1 MKLSRLALAVAL
13 LPASTL
19 YAVADS
25 SEDALKL
32 SNTVITANR
41 AAEERTD
48 TMAAMTVFTRA
59 DIDRLQPVNV
69 PDLLNRVPGVQVQQS
84 GGRGSQTG
92 VFIRGTSTAQ
102 TLVLIDG
109 VRVGSTTLGGANGAL
124 DHLNLEQIERV
135 EVLRGAHSAMYGSDA
150 IGGVIQIFTRRSA
163 GEGLHGR
170 VRVAAGNKGV
180 WQRSAGISGGNQNTR
195 FNLSASLDEMT
206 GFDRTSKSF
215 ASDADH
221 DAYRN
226 KAISFSLS
234 HAFNEQLK
242 AGVNVLDQRG
252 KTEIDNSDGR
262 YQTWPLPSAATEQY
276 TDFSGSS
283 VSTFVELQVSEQWVS
298 RLELGHSEDK
308 ISTYD
313 KLFPA
318 SRDINSY
325 RDSAAWLNTFQ
336 VSEQHTLRAGVD
348 YLKDKV
354 RTGSNPIEPKY
365 AKDSRWNQA
374 AFIQH
379 SYKGDL
385 LGTELGLRHDK
396 NQQFGSENSWNAALS
411 LPVGLL
417 NEFVLSYSEGF
428 RAGSLSNIYG
438 PAGWGANPDLKP
450 EKSKSYELQWRSQL
464 ADTVTL
470 EASLYRSDIRDLIVS
485 KNFVMQNVNRAR
497 VNGFEASLQHQMFG
511 AQGALSLSFVDS
523 RDRKTGQTLPR
534 IAKRT
539 LSYDLDKQLGEF
551 AVGTTWRLASHSTDS
566 VFNSKTSVNDR
577 ENIAGYG
584 TLDLRGSWQATQ
596 DLGLDLRLANIFDKG
611 YSRALYGY
619 EGEAYGYREDR
630 FTVLL
635 GMTWTPNL

>member
-48 TMAAMTVFTRA
+48 TMAAVTVFTRA

-92 VFIRGTSTAQ
+92 VFIRGTKTAQ

-109 VRVGSTTLGGANGAL
+109 VRVGSVTAGGANGAL

-135 EVLRGAHSAMYGSDA
+135 EVLRGPHSAMYGSDA

-170 VRVAAGNKGV
+170 ARLAAGNKGV
-180 WQRSAGISGGNQNTR
+180 WERSAGVSGGDQNTR
-195 FNLSASLDEMT
+195 FNLSASLDEMA
-206 GFDRTSKSF
+206 GFDRTTKGDSLS
-215 ASDADH
+215 SDD
-221 DAYRN
+221 DTYRN
-226 KAISFSLS
+226 KALSFSLS
-234 HAFNEQLK
+234 HAFNEQLR

-252 KTEIDNSDGR
+252 KTEYDNTFM
-262 YQTWPLPSAATEQY
+262 QKPY
-276 TDFSGSS
+276 TDFTASV
-283 VSTFVELQVSEQWVS
+283 VSTFVELQATEQWLS
-298 RLELGHSEDK
+298 RLELGYSEDK
-308 ISTYD
+308 LKGRD
-313 KLFPA
+313 KLDSPFSA
-318 SRDINSY
+318 YDINSY

-336 VSEQHTLRAGVD
+336 LNDEHTLRAGAD
-348 YLKDKV
+348 YSKEKV
-354 RTGSNPIEPKY
+354 RTDSNTVY
-365 AKDSRWNQA
+365 DKDSRWNQA

-379 SYKGDL
+379 NYKGDL
-385 LGTELGLRHDK
+385 FGTELGLRHDK
-396 NQQFGSENSWNAALS
+396 NQQFGSENTWNAALS
-411 LPVGLL
+411 LPIGQA
-417 NEFVLSYSEGF
+417 NEFILSYSEGF
-428 RAGSLSNIYG
+428 RAPTLLDLYY
-438 PAGWGANPDLKP
+438 PWGANPDLKP

-464 ADTVTL
+464 ADTVAL
-470 EASLYRSDIRDLIVS
+470 EASVYRTDIRNAIVADE
-485 KNFVMQNVNRAR
+485 FWVPQNYSNVRI
-497 VNGFEASLQHQMFG
+497 NGLEASLQHELFG
-511 AQGALSLSFVDS
+511 ADGSLNISFIDS
-523 RDRKTGQTLPR
+523 RDRKTGHQMPR

-539 LSYDLDKQLGEF
+539 LSYDLDKQLGVF
-551 AVGTTWRLASHSTDS
+551 GIGGTWHAESKS
-566 VFNSKTSVNDR
+566 FNDEGNNQK
-577 ENIAGYG
+577 IAGFG
-584 TLDLRGSWQATQ
+584 TLDLRGSWQATH
-596 DLGLDLRLANIFDKG
+596 DLGVDLRLANIFDKD
-611 YSRALYGY
+611 YTRALYSY

-635 GMTWTPNL
+635 GVTWTPNL